1 MKNETLLHNGRRT
14 DFSYSVPDAT
24 EKAPVV
30 LFAHGYNGC
39 MTDFDE
45 TRKRLIENGIASA
58 ALTFSGGST
67 RDLSGFPSTGMT
79 LHTEKEDLLALIE
92 WAEKQEWINKDRFF
106 IFGGSMGGLVACLAA
121 EAVQEKIRA
130 LGLLY
135 PALCIVDDWNER
147 FKNESDIPD
156 EMMFWNLLLG
166 KDFFVSMRNM
176 KVYELLSN
184 IRLNTIIFHGTNDPI
199 VPIAYSE
206 KAEKTLP
213 GARLMVF
220 QNEGHGF
227 SENASKKMDSMLVE
241 FIKENL

>member
-30 LFAHGYNGC
+30 LFAHGYNGY

-92 WAEKQEWINKDRFF
+92 WAENRNGSIRIGFLFSAEVWEALLLAWQLKLYRKKSVRSDFF
-106 IFGGSMGGLVACLAA
+106 IRRSALWMTGMKGSKTKATFL
-121 EAVQEKIRA
+121 
-130 LGLLY
+130 
-135 PALCIVDDWNER
+135 
-147 FKNESDIPD
+147 
-156 EMMFWNLLLG
+156 
-166 KDFFVSMRNM
+166 M
-176 KVYELLSN
+176 K
-184 IRLNTIIFHGTNDPI
+184 
-199 VPIAYSE
+199 
-206 KAEKTLP
+206 
-213 GARLMVF
+213 
-220 QNEGHGF
+220 
-227 SENASKKMDSMLVE
+227 
-241 FIKENL
+241 